1 MPKIHRAIRQR
12 KVLTVNEMTRGI
24 CFILCIVAMVQP
36 GCQRSPAK
44 DEHVVVVIYWSS
56 VVGENPTWRISVSGR
71 LGTPSSEEPQVPTWM
86 QGERMKENGRTY
98 SGIALYRGKM
108 DLPADQSEKM
118 SEVLVEHAAADQE
131 RISILVTCK
140 VRTRIEVNS
149 FEGWTM
155 FEESTGLEIKNPS
168 VLPAG
173 VHRIEAVRT
182 VLASKPSEQ

>member
-1 MPKIHRAIRQR
+1 MP
-12 KVLTVNEMTRGI
+12 LGI
-24 CFILCIVAMVQP
+24 WCILCIVAMVQSSCRRP
-36 GCQRSPAK
+36 PEK
-44 DEHVVVVIYWSS
+44 PEDVVVTIHWSS
-56 VVGENPTWRISVSGR
+56 VVGENRTWGMSVSGR
-71 LGTPSSEEPQVPTWM
+71 LATHIGGEPYVPTWM
-86 QGERMKENGRTY
+86 RTERMKENGRTY

-108 DLPADQSEKM
+108 DLPADQSEKL

-182 VLASKPSEQ
+182 VPASKPSAQ